1 MPGMYGRKPRRGRR
15 IATNDIHATLILDE
29 TLMGEVGFVSRDIW
43 NELYGGVTVEED
55 EGAMP
60 ITHVALSPSPI
71 PAPTSCASPWIVIPT
86 TIPPLNSSQFPTIPL
101 STILLPVSGAPH
113 PLWEAFANQPSLR
126 AENGIKFPIQLT
138 ANTPIALTS
147 VVVGFFSTG
156 EEGLFDEETIEE
168 MITKG
173 LDDMRVVHTG
183 DIVRVQWMSVLA
195 RVRLCEPVDQGI
207 LTEETKVIV
216 VKESRGRKTGE
227 PEDGPLANG
236 IEMNGVDDSDS
247 DEDVVSQAD
256 DDDDDNIELP
266 GVSTFMDLSTTLGTP
281 AIGTPLRNG
290 PGGSVSG
297 LSDGAPKVIK
307 FTAKSLSQKIPSAL
321 LLPTPSGADDAEARV
336 FVRVN
341 ELMGL
346 GCFSGDWIGIAS
358 DQGLF
363 GDRLPNGNRAWR
375 PARVFSLP
383 DLYAGKEK
391 VKALMKG
398 CVYMSPLLHA
408 NLGSPTTVVLT
419 KSPFVPTPTH
429 QGGLLSPVTAVPP
442 SSAIAPTPPTAKEV
456 TLLRISTPIST
467 DRALQPSLLAGL
479 KTYFETTRK
488 MVKVGDLIPVLI
500 DESLGRNLFSPA
512 ALLPPD
518 AENGDEVPGAGDEL
532 LYGSHGGAGIG
543 VSNTGKLSAAWFRVG
558 TISGAEEHTNG
569 LSNGT
574 SSHQWG
580 GVAIVD
586 PGSTR
591 MVQAGSEKGRIPPT
605 LNSPWEYYLSIVP
618 PPIPNNPPPIHPALE
633 LPNTYVSPVHRR
645 LRELISAATSLRSIK
660 LGLAPLAVLLTST
673 QRSIGKRTLAYRAAA
688 DVGVHIFHI
697 DAYDIIGEGGQASD
711 FKTEAYL
718 RARSERAAS
727 CGIENCV
734 LLISHIEAF
743 TAERMA
749 EALKDIV
756 ADMRI
761 VIATT
766 TDVDKVPEPV
776 RNVFTHELDVG
787 APDEGERTGLLRQ
800 ITQERGVRLA
810 REIDLNTIALKTAAL
825 VAGDLVDVV
834 ERAMTACNE
843 RMEKLATEMENVT
856 VRDIQLAGGDA
867 SCLNKQD
874 FEAAVDAARKNFAD
888 SIGAPKIP
896 NVSWDDVGG
905 LANVKSAVMETI
917 QLPLERPELFA
928 KGMKKRSG
936 ILFYG
941 PPGTGKTLLAKAIAT
956 EFSLNFFS
964 VKGPELLN
972 MYIGESEANVRRVF
986 QRARDAR
993 PCVVFFDEL
1002 DSVAPKRGNQGDSGG
1017 VMDRIVSQ
1025 LLAELDGMSEG
1036 KEGSGG
1042 VFVIGATNR
1051 PDLLDPALL
1060 RPGRFDKMLFLGVS
1074 DTHEKQLT
1082 ILEALTRKF
1091 TLHQSLSLARISDTL
1106 PFTYTGADLYAL
1118 CSDAMLKA
1126 ITRQASR
1133 VDQKIKEMEK
1143 PVSTAYFFDHL
1154 ATPDDVAVAVTE
1166 EDFMEAKKELI
1177 GSVSQK
1183 ELEHYD
1189 RVRQMFETVE
1199 EKKEAAAAAGGKV
1212 DYKGKGKAV
1221 EITVSDPAGGSFG
1234 DDGGD
1239 EGLY

>member
-15 IATNDIHATLILDE
+15 IASNDIHATLVLDE

-43 NELYGGVTVEED
+43 NELYGGITAEED
-55 EGAMP
+55 DGAMP

-101 STILLPVSGAPH
+101 STILLPAGGAPH

-138 ANTPIALTS
+138 ATTPITLST

-183 DIVRVQWMSVLA
+183 DVVRVQWMSVLA

-207 LTEETKVIV
+207 LNEDTKVIV
-216 VKESRGRKTGE
+216 VKESKGRKTGGE
-227 PEDGPLANG
+227 TVDDGPLANG
-236 IEMNGVDDSDS
+236 IELNGVDDSDS
-247 DEDVVSQAD
+247 DEDVVSQGDED
-256 DDDDDNIELP
+256 DENNVELP
-266 GVSTFMDLSTTLGTP
+266 GVSTFMDISTTLGTP
-281 AIGTPLRNG
+281 AIATPLRNG
-290 PGGSVSG
+290 PAGSVSG
-297 LSDGAPKVIK
+297 LSDGAPKVVK
-307 FTAKSLSQKIPSAL
+307 FTAKALSQKIPTPL
-321 LLPTPSGADDAEARV
+321 LLPTPSGADDSEARV

-346 GCFSGDWIGIAS
+346 GCFSGDWVGIAS
-358 DQGLF
+358 DHGLF

-375 PARVFSLP
+375 PVKVYSLP

-398 CVYMSPLLHA
+398 SVYMSPLLYA
-408 NLGSPTTVVLT
+408 NLGSPTSVVLT
-419 KSPFVPTPTH
+419 KSPFTSPSAIH
-429 QGGLLSPVTAVPP
+429 QGALLSPVATAPP
-442 SSAIAPTPPTAKEV
+442 GSASQQVPPTAKEV

-479 KTYFETTRK
+479 KTYFETSRK

-512 ALLPPD
+512 SLLPAD
-518 AENGDEVPGAGDEL
+518 AADTEQVPGAGDEL
-532 LYGSHGGAGIG
+532 LYGSASGGAGIG
-543 VSNTGKLSAAWFRVG
+543 VNNTGKLSAAWFRVG
-558 TISGAEEHTNG
+558 TIVPADDQQHHIPSSPTNGHHTNG
-569 LSNGT
+569 TTT
-574 SSHQWG
+574 SSTHQWG
-580 GVAIVD
+580 GIAIVD

-605 LNSPWEYYLSIVP
+605 LNSPWEYYLNIVP
-618 PPIPNNPPPIHPALE
+618 PPIPNIPPPIHPALE

-645 LRELISAATSLRSIK
+645 LRELIAAATSPRSIK
-660 LGLAPLAVLLTST
+660 LNLAPLAVLLTSA
-673 QRSIGKRTLAYRAAA
+673 QRSIGKRTLAHRAAA

-697 DAYDIIGEGGQASD
+697 DVYDIIGEGGQASD
-711 FKTEAYL
+711 VKTEAYL
-718 RARSERAAS
+718 RARAERAAS
-727 CGIENCV
+727 CGVENCV
-734 LLISHIEAF
+734 LLLSHVEAF
-743 TAERMA
+743 SADRMA

-776 RNVFTHELDVG
+776 RNIFTHELDVG

-810 REIDLNTIALKTAAL
+810 REIDLSTIALKTAAL

-834 ERAMTACNE
+834 ERAMTACSE
-843 RMEKLATEMENVT
+843 RMEALAREMEGVS

-867 SCLNKQD
+867 SCLNKMD

-1091 TLHQSLSLARISDTL
+1091 TLHHSLSLAKIADTL

-1126 ITRQASR
+1126 ITRQAAK
-1133 VDQKIKEMEK
+1133 VDQKIREMEN

-1154 ATPDDVAVAVTE
+1154 ATDEDVSVAVTE
-1166 EDFMEAKKELI
+1166 EDFLEAKRELI

-1199 EKKEAAAAAGGKV
+1199 EAKDEKG
-1212 DYKGKGKAV
+1212 KGKGKAV
-1221 EITVSDPAGGSFG
+1221 ESGFG
-1234 DDGGD
+1234 DVGGE

>member
-1 MPGMYGRKPRRGRR
+1 MTGSYGRKRRRGRR
-15 IATNDIHATLILDE
+15 IASHDIHAMLVLDE

-43 NELYGGVTVEED
+43 NELYGGITPEED
-55 EGAMP
+55 DGAMP

-86 TIPPLNSSQFPTIPL
+86 TIPPLNSSQFPQIPL
-101 STILLPVSGAPH
+101 STILLPASGAPH

-138 ANTPIALTS
+138 ATTPITLTS
-147 VVVGFFSTG
+147 VIVGFYSTG

-183 DIVRVQWMSVLA
+183 DVIRVQWMSVLA
-195 RVRLCEPVDQGI
+195 RVRLCEPVDQGV
-207 LTEETKVIV
+207 LTDETKVIV
-216 VKESRGRKTGE
+216 VKESRGKKDNE
-227 PEDGPLANG
+227 PTDGPLANG
-236 IEMNGVDDSDS
+236 IELNGVDDSDS
-247 DEDVVSQAD
+247 DEDVVSQGDED
-256 DDDDDNIELP
+256 DENNIELP
-266 GVSTFMDLSTTLGTP
+266 GVSTFMDLTSTLGTP
-281 AIGTPLRNG
+281 SIHTPLRNG
-290 PGGSVSG
+290 PAGSISGVSEG
-297 LSDGAPKVIK
+297 SSKVVK
-307 FTAKSLSQKIPSAL
+307 FTAKSLSQKIPTAL
-321 LLPTPSGADDAEARV
+321 LLPTPLASEDAEARV
-336 FVRVN
+336 YVRVN

-346 GCFSGDWIGIAS
+346 GVFSGDWVGIAS
-358 DQGLF
+358 DYGPI
-363 GDRLPNGNRAWR
+363 GERLPDGNRAWR
-375 PARVFSLP
+375 PVKVYSLP
-383 DLYAGKEK
+383 DMYAGKEK
-391 VKALMKG
+391 SKVLMKN

-408 NLGSPTTVVLT
+408 NLGSPDTVVLT
-419 KSPFVPTPTH
+419 KSPFGSASSAQT
-429 QGGLLSPVTAVPP
+429 GALLSPITTVPP
-442 SSAIAPTPPTAKEV
+442 TSASAQSPPTAKEV

-479 KTYFETTRK
+479 KSYFETSRK
-488 MVKVGDLIPVLI
+488 MVKKGDLIPVLI
-500 DESLGRNLFSPA
+500 DEALGRNLFSAA
-512 ALLPPD
+512 ALLPD
-518 AENGDEVPGAGDEL
+518 ADNTEEVPGAGDEL
-532 LYGSHGGAGIG
+532 LSGSHGGAGIG
-543 VSNTGKLSAAWFRVG
+543 VNNTGKLTAAWFRVG
-558 TISGAEEHTNG
+558 TIVSAEEPPNG

-574 SSHQWG
+574 TPHNWG
-580 GVAIVD
+580 GVAVVD

-605 LNSPWEYYLSIVP
+605 MKSPWEYYLGIVP
-618 PPIPNNPPPIHPALE
+618 PPVPNNPPPIHPALE
-633 LPNTYVSPVHRR
+633 LPNTYASPVHRR
-645 LRELISAATSLRSIK
+645 LRELIAAATSPRSIR

-673 QRSIGKRTLAYRAAA
+673 QRSIGKRTLAHRAASDMGA
-688 DVGVHIFHI
+688 HIFHI
-697 DAYDIIGEGGQASD
+697 DAYDIIGEGGQSSD
-711 FKTEAYL
+711 VKTEAYL

-727 CGIENCV
+727 CGIEHCV

-761 VIATT
+761 IIATT
-766 TDVDKVPEPV
+766 TDIDKVPEPV
-776 RNVFTHELDVG
+776 RNVFTHELEVG
-787 APDEGERTGLLRQ
+787 APDEGERAGLLKQ
-800 ITQERGVRLA
+800 ITQERGVKLA
-810 REIDLNTIALKTAAL
+810 REIELNTIALKTAAL

-843 RMEKLATEMENVT
+843 RMEKLSGEMENVT

-905 LANVKSAVMETI
+905 LSNVKSAVMETI

-1091 TLHQSLSLARISDTL
+1091 TLHQSLSLARVSETL

-1126 ITRQASR
+1126 ITRQASK
-1133 VDQKIKEMEK
+1133 VDQKIREMEN

-1154 ATPDDVAVAVTE
+1154 ATSEDVAVAVTE
-1166 EDFMEAKKELI
+1166 EDFMDAKRELVA
-1177 GSVSQK
+1177 SVSQK

-1189 RVRQMFETVE
+1189 RVRQMFETVD
-1199 EKKEAAAAAGGKV
+1199 EKKDTGKA
-1212 DYKGKGKAV
+1212 DYKGKGKGKAI
-1221 EITVSDPAGGSFG
+1221 EIMVDHHGHDAQFG
-1234 DDGGD
+1234 FVDGGED

>member
-1 MPGMYGRKPRRGRR
+1 MPGFDRKPRRGRR
-15 IATNDIHATLILDE
+15 IASNDIHATLVIDE

-43 NELYGGVTVEED
+43 NELYGGITAEED
-55 EGAMP
+55 DGAMP

-101 STILLPVSGAPH
+101 STILLPASGAPH

-138 ANTPIALTS
+138 ATTPIALTS

-195 RVRLCEPVDQGI
+195 RVRLCEPVDQGVI
-207 LTEETKVIV
+207 TEDTKVIV
-216 VKESRGRKTGE
+216 VKESRGKKTGE

-236 IEMNGVDDSDS
+236 IDLNGVDDSDS
-247 DEDVVSQAD
+247 DEDVLSQGD
-256 DDDDDNIELP
+256 DDDENNVDLP
-266 GVSTFMDLSTTLGTP
+266 GVSTFMDIATTLGTP
-281 AIGTPLRNG
+281 SISTPLRNG
-290 PGGSVSG
+290 PGASISG
-297 LSDGAPKVIK
+297 LSDAPKVVK
-307 FTAKSLSQKIPSAL
+307 FTAKPLSQKIPTTL
-321 LLPTPSGADDAEARV
+321 LLPTPPAADDAEARV
-336 FVRVN
+336 YVRVN

-346 GCFSGDWIGIAS
+346 GCFSGDWIGVAS
-358 DQGLF
+358 DHGLF
-363 GDRLPNGNRAWR
+363 GDRLPNGSRAWR
-375 PARVFSLP
+375 PAKVYSLP
-383 DLYAGKEK
+383 ELYAGKEK
-391 VKALMKG
+391 VKVLMKG

-408 NLGSPTTVVLT
+408 NLGSPSSVVLT
-419 KSPFVPTPTH
+419 KSPFMNPSNIQ
-429 QGGLLSPVTAVPP
+429 QGALLSPVTTAPP
-442 SSAIAPTPPTAKEV
+442 SSATPQIPPTAKEV

-479 KTYFETTRK
+479 KTYFETSRK

-518 AENGDEVPGAGDEL
+518 AENAEEVPGAGDEL

-543 VSNTGKLSAAWFRVG
+543 VNNTGKLCAAWFRVG
-558 TISGAEEHTNG
+558 TIAPADEATNAF
-569 LSNGT
+569 SNGMT
-574 SSHQWG
+574 SQQWG

-591 MVQAGSEKGRIPPT
+591 MVQAGSERGRIPPT
-605 LNSPWEYYLSIVP
+605 LNSPWEYYLNIVP

-633 LPNTYVSPVHRR
+633 LPNNYISPVHRR

-673 QRSIGKRTLAYRAAA
+673 QRSIGKRLLAYRAAS

-711 FKTEAYL
+711 VKTEAYL

-749 EALKDIV
+749 EALRDIV

-776 RNVFTHELDVG
+776 RNVFTHELEVG

-810 REIDLNTIALKTAAL
+810 KEIDLSTIALKTAAL

-834 ERAMTACNE
+834 ERAMTACSE
-843 RMEKLATEMENVT
+843 RMEGLAAEMEGVT

-1074 DTHEKQLT
+1074 DTHHKQLT

-1091 TLHQSLSLARISDTL
+1091 TLHNSLSLAKISETL

-1126 ITRQASR
+1126 ITRQASK
-1133 VDQKIKEMEK
+1133 VDQKIKEMEN
-1143 PVSTAYFFDHL
+1143 PVSTAYFFDYL

-1166 EDFMEAKKELI
+1166 DDFMEAKKELI

-1189 RVRQMFETVE
+1189 RVRQMFETVD
-1199 EKKEAAAAAGGKV
+1199 EKKGDATV
-1212 DYKGKGKAV
+1212 DKKGKGRAI
-1221 EITVSDPAGGSFG
+1221 EIMVDGPGTGGEGAFG
-1234 DDGGD
+1234 DDGD
-1239 EGLY
+1239 EEGLY